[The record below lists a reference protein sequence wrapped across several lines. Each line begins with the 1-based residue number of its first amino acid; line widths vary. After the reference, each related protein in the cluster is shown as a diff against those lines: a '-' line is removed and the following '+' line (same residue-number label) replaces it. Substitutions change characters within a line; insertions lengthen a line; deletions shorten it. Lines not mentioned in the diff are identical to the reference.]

1 MMCRD
6 FIIILIV
13 ILYLV
18 MVAQIIQELGIL
30 YDRIHTLNNK

>member
-18 MVAQIIQELGIL
+18 MVAQIVQELSIL
-30 YDRIHTLNNK
+30 YDRIQQLHN